1 MNYTLHQLQVFLKV
15 VEKKSVTKASQD
27 LHLSQPAVSIQLR
40 KLQDQFD
47 IPLTEIIGRRLFITD
62 FGYEIAAI
70 SREILKHVEGIETTM
85 LAHQGFL
92 AGQLKIA
99 LVSTAKYVMPYFL
112 ADFMSQHKGVDLK
125 MDVTNKAAVIKDLEQ
140 NLVDFALV
148 SVLPEGL
155 ELNSI
160 SLMPNNLFLVGKP
173 NKNETADPPLLE
185 SSRLIFREKGSATRN
200 AMEGFF
206 EALKITG
213 RKSMELTSNEAVK
226 QAVLSGL
233 GYSVV
238 PLIGLKNE
246 LMNGHL
252 EIFPMK
258 GLPIRTTWNIVW
270 LKNKKLSPV
279 ARAYLQYIE
288 AEKDALIK
296 KHFQWYQD
304 FINN

>member
-47 IPLTEIIGRRLFITD
+47 IPLTEIIGRRLYITD
-62 FGYEIAAI
+62 FGHEIAAI
-70 SREILKHVEGIETTM
+70 SRDILEHVKGIEKTV
-85 LAHQGFL
+85 LAHKGFL
-92 AGQLKIA
+92 AGQLKIS

-112 ADFMSQHKGVDLK
+112 AEFMRQHKGVDLK
-125 MDVTNKAAVIKDLEQ
+125 MDVTNKASVIQDLEQ
-140 NLVDFALV
+140 NRVDFALV

-155 ELNSI
+155 KLNSI
-160 SLMPNNLFLVGKP
+160 SLMPNMLFLVGKSD
-173 NKNETADPPLLE
+173 KEKKKDVPLLE
-185 SSRLIFREKGSATRN
+185 SSRLIYREKGSATRS
-200 AMEGFF
+200 AMESFLASY
-206 EALKITG
+206 EITE

-246 LMNGHL
+246 LLNGHL
-252 EIFPMK
+252 QIIPMK
-258 GLPIRTTWNIVW
+258 GLPISTNWNLIW
-270 LKNKKLSPV
+270 LKDKKLSPV
-279 ARAYLQYIE
+279 ARAYLQYLE
-288 AEKDALIK
+288 AEKDKLIK
-296 KHFQWYQD
+296 EHFQWYQD
-304 FINN
+304 FVNR

>member
-279 ARAYLQYIE
+279 ARAYLQYIK

>member
-27 LHLSQPAVSIQLR
+27 LNLSQPAVSIQLR

-252 EIFPMK
+252 EILPMK
-258 GLPIRTTWNIVW
+258 GLPIRTTWNIIW

>member
-1 MNYTLHQLQVFLKV
+1 MNYTLHQLQIFLKV

-279 ARAYLQYIE
+279 ARAYLQYLE
-288 AEKDALIK
+288 AEKDSLIK

>member
-15 VEKKSVTKASQD
+15 VENKSVTKASQD